1 MDVRLPD
8 GTVIQ
13 NVPDGTTKAD
23 LVAKLKSNGHA
34 VPAEWEAQAPAPSG
48 PPMARSEKFA
58 QGLRDPINGG
68 AQLLTKILP
77 DSVVNAGN
85 QLNNWLADKTGLVAR
100 LPEGGVDQQVREQEQ
115 AYQEKRKAAGESGI
129 DGWRMA
135 GNVVNPVNATIA
147 ARLPAAVSLAG
158 RMGVGALGG
167 GLNSLLFSPVTSGED
182 YATEK
187 AKQVAIGGAF
197 GGALP
202 AVASALGRVISPA
215 ASRDPNLRLLMDEG
229 VKPTIGQTLGGRWNA
244 LEEKM
249 TSLPIVGDAI
259 ASARGK
265 ALDQFNSAAI
275 NRTTAPIGAKV
286 QGTGQGAVKD
296 AGDAISAAY
305 DSAKNA
311 MGHFQLDR
319 QAVGELQN
327 LRSMAQQLPQKEQ
340 AAFNEAWNLLGGEL
354 SPNGSMLAEGFK
366 RLDSKLSKEVARFG
380 GSNDAYQQKAG
391 EALSELQRII
401 TDAAKRANPKAAEMM
416 DAADAAWANLVR
428 VEGASKAGMNN
439 GGLFT
444 PAQLNMAVRQ
454 ADTSVRDRATARGT
468 ALMQDLSNAGQ
479 KVLGNK
485 VPNSFTTDRA
495 MIAAGA
501 LGTGAINPAIPLG
514 LLGGAGVY
522 TPPAQALLRGLLAS
536 RPSAAEP
543 IAEMLKQGA
552 PMLSPAGGLLG
563 LQYVQN

>member
-1 MDVRLPD
+1 MPQIIDVPGQGRVEFPD
-8 GTVIQ
+8 GMSDADIVSAIQ
-13 NVPDGTTKAD
+13 KIG
-23 LVAKLKSNGHA
+23 
-34 VPAEWEAQAPAPSG
+34 AQPS
-48 PPMARSEKFA
+48 ATISRSEKFA

-68 AQLLTKILP
+68 AQLLTKVLP
-77 DSVVNAGN
+77 SSVVNAGN

-115 AYQEKRKAAGESGI
+115 AYQDKRKAAGESGI

-135 GNVVNPVNATIA
+135 GNVLNPVNAA
-147 ARLPAAVSLAG
+147 VASRLPAAVSLGG
-158 RMGVGALGG
+158 RMAVGAAGG
-167 GLNSLLFSPVTSGED
+167 GLNSLLFSPVTSGDD

-187 AKQVAIGGAF
+187 AKQVAIGGAL

-215 ASRDPNLRLLMDEG
+215 ASRDPNVRLLLDEG

-244 LEEKM
+244 LEEKL

-259 ASARGK
+259 SSARGR

-275 NRTTAPIGAKV
+275 NRATAPVGAKV
-286 QGTGQGAVKD
+286 QGTGQTAVKD

-305 DSAKNA
+305 DAAKNA
-311 MGHFQLDR
+311 MGNFQIDR
-319 QAVGELQN
+319 QAVSELQN
-327 LRSMAQQLPQKEQ
+327 LRALAQQLPQKEQ
-340 AAFNEAWNLLGGEL
+340 AAFNEAWNLLGHEL
-354 SPNGSMLAEGFK
+354 SPNGSLVAEGFK
-366 RLDSKLSKEVARFG
+366 RLDSKLGKEAARFG

-391 EALSELQRII
+391 EAIAELQRIV
-401 TDAAKRANPKAAEMM
+401 TDAAKRANPNAAKMF

-428 VEGASKAGMNN
+428 VEGAAKAGMNN
-439 GGLFT
+439 SGVFT

-454 ADTSVRDRATARGT
+454 ADSSVRDRATARGV

-495 MIAAGA
+495 LIAGGA
-501 LGTGAINPAIPLG
+501 LGTGAINPAIPMG
-514 LLGGAGVY
+514 LLGGAAAY
-522 TPPAQALLRGLLAS
+522 TPPAQALLRGLLTA
-536 RPSAAEP
+536 RPGAAEP
-543 IAEMLKQGA
+543 VAELLKKSA

-563 LQYVQN
+563 VQYLEN